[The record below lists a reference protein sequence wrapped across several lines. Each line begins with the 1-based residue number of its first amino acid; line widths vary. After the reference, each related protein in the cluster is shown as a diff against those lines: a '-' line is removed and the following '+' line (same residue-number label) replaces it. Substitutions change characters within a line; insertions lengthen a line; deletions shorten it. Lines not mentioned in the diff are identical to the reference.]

1 MLKSHFALRALPF
14 ALFLCVL
21 CGSLLPASAQTPKA
35 KPKPSENIN
44 YQISLALDFD
54 NRTYTGTEK
63 IRWINRGDH
72 PTSTLFFHLYP
83 NMRPPGYVASTA
95 KNETGQ
101 VNSDEPRLDVSQV
114 RVVSND
120 AFPTFTLADQET
132 TLRVNLREAVQ
143 PNQAIELQIKFKG
156 SIPEIDPDETGLVTH
171 VLQQVS
177 AASVAP
183 ARCAARGIRTLSVAA

>member
-35 KPKPSENIN
+35 KPKLNENID

-83 NMRPPGYVASTA
+83 NMRPPGYVAATA
-95 KNETGQ
+95 KNEVGQ
-101 VNSDEPRLDVSQV
+101 VNSDEPRLDVS
-114 RVVSND
+114 
-120 AFPTFTLADQET
+120 
-132 TLRVNLREAVQ
+132 
-143 PNQAIELQIKFKG
+143 
-156 SIPEIDPDETGLVTH
+156 
-171 VLQQVS
+171 
-177 AASVAP
+177 
-183 ARCAARGIRTLSVAA
+183 

>member
-1 MLKSHFALRALPF
+1 MNADFADKETTVRF
-14 ALFLCVL
+14 APIRVYPRLLYVLLCVL

-35 KPKPSENIN
+35 KPKLNENID

-120 AFPTFTLADQET
+120 ALPTFTLGDQET

-156 SIPEIDPDETGLVTH
+156 SIPEIDPD
-171 VLQQVS
+171 
-177 AASVAP
+177 
-183 ARCAARGIRTLSVAA
+183 